1 MPLKRDDPKT
11 QLFDVPTPEG
21 IVPCVVRM
29 IDSSNIKWV
38 GWPEKQMKMAVP
50 LMFVEF
56 TDGSRYIYAGVTRQR
71 ASACAYAESTGSY
84 LAKNIKGKFTALK
97 IR

>member
-1 MPLKRDDPKT
+1 MPINPDDRDT
-11 QLFDVPTPEG
+11 QLFQIPTPEG
-21 IVPCVVRM
+21 PVSLVVRM
-29 IDSSNIKWV
+29 INSSNIKWV
-38 GWPEKQMKMAVP
+38 GWPEKGGQH

-56 TDGSRYIYAGVTRQR
+56 KDGSRYVYNGVTRQR

-84 LAKNIKGKFTALK
+84 LNKKIKPKFPALK